1 MVDIGKILLHGA
13 ILAGLASLL
22 LMSAVVYNPRFA
34 QRGLPGDIKE
44 KVPPLTKGER
54 RRALFFA
61 IPFFVLIFGG
71 PFLSGLS
78 IAIQAHGTISFIE
91 IAIHVF
97 GVGLVFNLVD
107 LVLLDWLIYCTI
119 TPRFVVIPG
128 TEGMAGYKDY
138 LFHLR
143 AHVRGT
149 GLQVILTLVLVGL
162 ITLVA

>member
-13 ILAGLASLL
+13 ILAGLGSLL
-22 LMSAVVYNPRFA
+22 LMSAVAYNPRLA
-34 QRGLPGDIKE
+34 RRGLPGEIKE
-44 KVPPLTKGER
+44 KVPPLTTGER

-61 IPFFVLIFGG
+61 IPFFVLIIGG

-78 IAIQAHGTISFIE
+78 LAIQAQGALSFPE
-91 IAIHVF
+91 IAVHVF

-119 TPRFVVIPG
+119 TPRFVVVPG

>member
-1 MVDIGKILLHGA
+1 MVDVGKILLHGA

-22 LMSAVVYNPRFA
+22 LMSAVYYNPRFA
-34 QRGLPGDIKE
+34 RRGLPGDIKE
-44 KVPPLTKGER
+44 KVSPLTKGEKQ
-54 RRALFFA
+54 RALFFA
-61 IPFFVLIFGG
+61 IPLLVLIVGG

-78 IAIQAHGTISFIE
+78 LAIQAQGATSFLY
-91 IAIHVF
+91 IALHVF
-97 GVGLVFNLVD
+97 GVGFVFNLVD

-128 TEGMAGYKDY
+128 TEGLAGYKDY

-149 GLQVILTLVLVGL
+149 ALQVILALVLAGL
-162 ITLVA
+162 VTIVT

>member
-13 ILAGLASLL
+13 ILSAIVSLV
-22 LMSAVVYNPRFA
+22 LMSAVYYNPCFA
-34 QRGLPGDIKE
+34 RRGLPGDIKE
-44 KVPPLTKGER
+44 KVAPLTSQEK

-61 IPFFVLIFGG
+61 IPFFVLVIGG

-78 IAIQAHGTISFIE
+78 LEIEAHGAISFLE
-91 IAIHVF
+91 IALHVF
-97 GVGLVFNLVD
+97 GVMFVVNLVD

-138 LFHLR
+138 LFHIR

-149 GLQVILTLVLVGL
+149 VLQVILALVLAGL
-162 ITLVA
+162 ITLVT